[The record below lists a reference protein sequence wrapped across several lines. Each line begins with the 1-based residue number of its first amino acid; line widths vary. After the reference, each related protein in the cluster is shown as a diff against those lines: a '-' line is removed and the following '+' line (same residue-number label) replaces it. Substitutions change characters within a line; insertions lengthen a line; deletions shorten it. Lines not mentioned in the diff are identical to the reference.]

1 MEETEPAIA
10 ETGSDSEQSAI
21 EFENG
26 PKLDPLHIVASYN
39 ADQWEDFTH
48 EWVHSLESEY
58 IDTDHA
64 PGSGDKGIDVAG
76 FRDRDRFAGVWDN
89 YQCKCYQ
96 RAPLGFKDVAP
107 EIGKILW
114 YSFLGTYTAPQQ
126 CFYIA
131 PKGASPTLSHL
142 INHAP
147 NLKEKVISEWDKMIS
162 CNITKTKDIKIVELS
177 GDFKEYVDE
186 FDFRIFRAPSTRWV
200 LEQFRTKTP
209 FYNKRFGGGLPARP
223 KAEKPPEEVSEA
235 EKTYVE
241 CLLDAYAEHIGLEA
255 VSISD
260 LNKWRQLRNH
270 LNRSREAFFDAEGL
284 RVFVR
289 DKTEPGTF
297 ESLQDEVHDGVI
309 DTSDMPHDDGYKRV
323 LAVTNTAQSLALDA
337 HPLNKVARPVARRG
351 VCHQLA
357 NDGKLVWKQ

>member
-1 MEETEPAIA
+1 MDEFEPAIF
-10 ETGSDSEQSAI
+10 EVEPDTVQSAV

-26 PKLDPLHIVASYN
+26 PKLDPLHVIAGYD
-39 ADQWEDFTH
+39 ADQWEEFTH
-48 EWVHSLESEY
+48 EWVHSLKNEY
-58 IDTDHA
+58 IDTDRA
-64 PGSGDKGIDVAG
+64 TGSGDKGVDVAG
-76 FRDRDRFAGVWDN
+76 FRDSYRLAGAWDN

-114 YSFLGTYTAPQQ
+114 YSFLGTYTAPQR

-131 PKGASPTLSHL
+131 PKGATPTLSHL

-147 NLKEKVISEWDKMIS
+147 NLKDKVFDEWDKMIS
-162 CNITKTKDIKIVELS
+162 GRITDTKDLKNIPLS
-177 GDFKEYVDE
+177 GDFKDYVND
-186 FDFRIFRAPSTRWV
+186 FDFRIFRVPPTRWI
-200 LEQFRTKTP
+200 LEEFRTKTP
-209 FYNKRFGGGLPARP
+209 FFNKRFGGGHPSRP
-223 KAEKPPEEVSEA
+223 KPDRPPSEVTEA
-235 EKTYVE
+235 EKTYIE
-241 CLLDAYAEHIGLEA
+241 CLLDAYAEHKDEEA
-255 VSISD
+255 VSVSD
-260 LNKWRQLRNH
+260 LNKWIPLKNH

-297 ESLQDEVHDGVI
+297 ESLQDEIHDGVV
-309 DTSDMPHDDGYKRV
+309 DTCDKPHGDGYERV

-337 HPLNKVARPVARRG
+337 HPLNKIARPVARRG

-357 NDGKLVWKQ
+357 NEGKLVWKQ